1 MCWDVTELVVL
12 YLRDRKKGMP
22 PGAHVGVHLFI
33 WAGFACGLG
42 WEARIFAIFECYSAD
57 CAKRTASQWGGT
69 WDDADYRRRLHCGA
83 FVWDSSLVQPTCSG
97 LGADIF

>member
-12 YLRDRKKGMP
+12 CLRDRKKGMP

-42 WEARIFAIFECYSAD
+42 WEARIFAVFECYSTD
-57 CAKRTASQWGGT
+57 CAKRTASQWGVRGMTLIAVVAFTVALLYGT
-69 WDDADYRRRLHCGA
+69 Q
-83 FVWDSSLVQPTCSG
+83 VWFNLLAVV
-97 LGADIF
+97 